1 MRTLTCSAATCSA
14 AFMVAS
20 VVLAPGAGAEAVDH
34 VDVEGA
40 RFPYV
45 EAGEGE
51 AVLFIPA
58 AWSDHRAWDGIRDRI
73 ATDYRFVSYTQR
85 HYGTGD
91 WPDDKPLADDVHGA
105 DLAALLR
112 HWDEPMHLVGYSASG
127 STIFRAAIEAPEL
140 VRSIVIFEPTMP
152 EILEGSPQ
160 GEAAV
165 AEWEAG
171 FAKMGEALEAGDTE
185 AAVRYAIEH
194 VFDLPEGGFDTL
206 PQHNRMV
213 LLDNAHTSTMRV
225 PVPPLTCDDLGRVE
239 APTLLLVGEETQAMW
254 LLAAEAVADCVPD
267 AEVEVMPGVDH
278 SAPVKASDAFVER
291 LLAFLDRHQGM

>member
-1 MRTLTCSAATCSA
+1 MRTLTRSA

-58 AWSDHRAWDGIRDRI
+58 AWSDHRAWDGIKDRI
-73 ATDYRFVSYTQR
+73 AADYRFVSYTQR

-152 EILEGSPQ
+152 EILEGSPE

-171 FAKMGEALEAGDTE
+171 FAK
-185 AAVRYAIEH
+185 I

-213 LLDNAHTSTMRV
+213 LLENAHTTTMRV
-225 PVPPLTCDDLGRVE
+225 PVPPLTCDDLGNVE
-239 APTLLLVGEETQAMW
+239 APTLLLVGEATQAMW
-254 LLAAEAVADCVPD
+254 QLAAEAVADCVPG
-267 AEVEVMPGVDH
+267 AEVEVMPDVDH
-278 SAPVKASDAFVER
+278 GAPVEASDAFVER